1 MTVIEKSLIALAL
14 IGAGFVSAAHAADA
28 TTPASADARTKVATA
43 VALANIATADKDGEA
58 LLVAARMLATS
69 GPVAKAGEAV
79 SDGKPTLY
87 DVAAMAASAKEMGA
101 DAGKAD
107 EGAQDGG
114 SADRTGARRLLV
126 LTAANSYNN
135 LPVDL
140 RRLLISAI
148 RARRPVATRP

>member
-1 MTVIEKSLIALAL
+1 MTVIGKSLIALAL
-14 IGAGFVSAAHAADA
+14 ISAGLVSAAYAADA
-28 TTPASADARTKVATA
+28 TAAGSADNRTKVATA
-43 VALANIATADKDGEA
+43 VALANIATADKDGDA

-107 EGAQDGG
+107 EVAKMAAAPTAQARDGYWYY
-114 SADRTGARRLLV
+114 SCD
-126 LTAANSYNN
+126 SYNN
-135 LPVDL
+135 CQW
-140 RRLLISAI
+140 IYAGY
-148 RARRPVATRP
+148 